1 METLNPPPS
10 TRNLQ
15 PSTLNNPENE
25 GDNLF
30 FRSWSRAYTVVLSE
44 LVILILLFY
53 FLSRT
58 FQ

>member
-1 METLNPPPS
+1 MIEKSDGQDSP
-10 TRNLQ
+10 
-15 PSTLNNPENE
+15 
-25 GDNLF
+25 LF
-30 FRSWSRAYTVVLSE
+30 FKTWRRAYIVVLSE